1 LVIGWVEMDE
11 ARKSELVAN
20 LKAQIR
26 AQELRARPAG
36 SLPSLAF
43 GIDEIDGALPTGGLA
58 LGAIHEVHGGGADL
72 VHGAAAVS
80 FIGGILAR
88 TAGPIIWAM
97 PRRDLFPPA
106 LAAVGVHQGRVIYVE
121 AGKDVLLVVE
131 EALRHVGLA
140 AIVGE
145 IDGPVSLTASR
156 RLQLAAETSGGLG
169 LLLRRLRRLNQQLVE
184 EPTAARTR
192 WRVTAIPSG
201 PALAWSPTTPGL
213 ARARWKLELVRCRGG
228 EPRTFQMEAP
238 DEAGRLRVPSDVA
251 DRQAQEGVEG
261 RRAANG

>member
-1 LVIGWVEMDE
+1 MDE
-11 ARKSELVAN
+11 ARKSELVAA

-26 AQELRARPAG
+26 ASELGARPAG
-36 SLPSLAF
+36 SLPSLPF
-43 GIDEIDGALPTGGLA
+43 GIDEIDAALPGGGLM

-72 VHGAAAVS
+72 VHGTAAVS
-80 FIGGILAR
+80 FAAGVLAR
-88 TAGPIIWAM
+88 TTGPIIWAM

-106 LAAVGVHQGRVIYVE
+106 LSAVGVHPDRLIYVE

-140 AIVGE
+140 AVVGE

-169 LLLRRLRRLNQQLVE
+169 LMLRRPRRLNRDHTE

-192 WRVTAIPSG
+192 WRVTAMPSG
-201 PALAWSPTTPGL
+201 PPLPWSPATPGL

-228 EPRTFQMEAP
+228 EPRTFEVEAP

-251 DRQAQEGVEG
+251 DRSVAEGVEG